1 MRFVSSLRVA
11 TPAKTKK
18 RTRTTARTTNLGLRH
33 SGVTA
38 ARSVSANANENIG
51 TTGSVGL
58 SGRGQKREKNTQIDR
73 QKIAIFPRARDSEMD
88 WLYGNKLLSEMP
100 AIKKKEKKGGGCDV
114 GRLFPA
120 QNSTL
125 RGNWKICWPL
135 LAVKKRKKSCW
146 SYFFPNSSKAFLL
159 FSDIFHAWT
168 TRIFVIKTKYY

>member
-11 TPAKTKK
+11 APAKTKK

-100 AIKKKEKKGGGCDV
+100 AIKKKRKKGGMWRREAFSCPKQHTKGELENMLTPV
-114 GRLFPA
+114 G
-120 QNSTL
+120 S
-125 RGNWKICWPL
+125 
-135 LAVKKRKKSCW
+135 KKRKKSCW

>member
-11 TPAKTKK
+11 APAKTKK

-88 WLYGNKLLSEMP
+88 WLYRNKLLTEMP
-100 AIKKKEKKGGGCDV
+100 AIKKEKKGGMWRREAFSCPKQHTEGELENMLTPV
-114 GRLFPA
+114 G
-120 QNSTL
+120 
-125 RGNWKICWPL
+125 
-135 LAVKKRKKSCW
+135 
-146 SYFFPNSSKAFLL
+146 
-159 FSDIFHAWT
+159 
-168 TRIFVIKTKYY
+168 

>member
-100 AIKKKEKKGGGCDV
+100 AIKKSEKRGGCDV

-135 LAVKKRKKSCW
+135 LAVKKKKE
-146 SYFFPNSSKAFLL
+146 KLLILL
-159 FSDIFHAWT
+159 FPQFL
-168 TRIFVIKTKYY
+168 

>member
-73 QKIAIFPRARDSEMD
+73 QKIGIFPRARDSEMD

-100 AIKKKEKKGGGCDV
+100 AIKKKRKKGGMWRREAFSCPKQHTEGELENMLTPV
-114 GRLFPA
+114 GSKKKERKVADLTFSP
-120 QNSTL
+120 
-125 RGNWKICWPL
+125 IPL
-135 LAVKKRKKSCW
+135 KHFC
-146 SYFFPNSSKAFLL
+146 YFLIFFMPGLHVFL
-159 FSDIFHAWT
+159 
-168 TRIFVIKTKYY
+168 